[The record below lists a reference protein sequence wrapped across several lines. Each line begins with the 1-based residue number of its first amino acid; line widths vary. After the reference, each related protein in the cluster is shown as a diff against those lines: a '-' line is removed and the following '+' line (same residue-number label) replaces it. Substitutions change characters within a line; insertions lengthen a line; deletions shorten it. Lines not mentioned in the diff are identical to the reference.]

1 MHGNQFISRFVG
13 CVKRTSRVSQAIGWP
28 GCLQPGAAGTRNHSC
43 GVATR
48 SDVDFRAF
56 LVAAA
61 DVSYLAERA
70 RRQAA
75 GPPNCSR
82 SGISLLEVL
91 IAMFILSVGLL
102 GLAALLPV
110 GQSDIVA
117 AGKSDRSSAAGRLA
131 MRDVR
136 ARGITCVD
144 NWMNHVDD
152 PTFAGND
159 DPFPSQYRDSN
170 GQYVPG
176 APQQI
181 WYDLDYNADPAQCP
195 QLPTPLDLGNSVC
208 VDPLF
213 ITRNLLT
220 LQQAGTPAL
229 PATWPGRAFP
239 YFLTDPGDADV
250 STFALLPLPP
260 PRMTRV
266 NLRAWRW
273 TNAQFAPAVP
283 SMTYPLAERI
293 FMIQDDRLFD
303 QPTDATIRSQP
314 IFGLGKRLES
324 AGDYSWMATIVPL
337 PGSDTLLTA
346 LNPIYS
352 RRRCEVSVAVFYKR
366 DLILPSTLP
375 PGTWRAADRVGAPPA
390 ERVVLADMLSGGIG
404 WGGGDVRLRL
414 PTTTASAT
422 TPVERSDMPRVRPN
436 TWILLAGW
444 TIEGSSGSPPPIGA
458 SITYASACLS
468 QQVANALSFPAPGFY
483 GASFPNQPP
492 LNPPLTA
499 PVSRRAVFQWYRVVT
514 ANTPTLFTAGG
525 SSEWQVDVTL
535 VGPDWNPVVSI
546 GNPPTPAIQ
555 YVDVDGVAGSP
566 PTSYAVL
573 LENCIGVYTRT
584 LEVNGTNGWQ

>member
-1 MHGNQFISRFVG
+1 MRGNQFVSPFVG
-13 CVKRTSRVSQAIGWP
+13 CVQR
-28 GCLQPGAAGTRNHSC
+28 TRNSRPISLACIPSGATAGLPSSARLRGAHNT
-43 GVATR
+43 GVLRTPYKLPSPSA
-48 SDVDFRAF
+48 SHA
-56 LVAAA
+56 
-61 DVSYLAERA
+61 
-70 RRQAA
+70 
-75 GPPNCSR
+75 R

-110 GQSDIVA
+110 GQNDIVA

-136 ARGITCVD
+136 ARGILCVD
-144 NWMNHVDD
+144 NWMNHQDD
-152 PTFAGND
+152 LAMGGND
-159 DPFPSQYRDSN
+159 DPYPSEYN
-170 GQYVPG
+170 GGSGYLPG
-176 APQQI
+176 APQQR

-213 ITRNLLT
+213 ITRNVLALS
-220 LQQAGTPAL
+220 QNAGAPTPL
-229 PATWPGRAFP
+229 PTTWQGRAFP
-239 YFLTDPGDADV
+239 FLLTDPGDVD
-250 STFALLPLPP
+250 SSMFWDPSRLPLPP

-273 TNAQFAPAVP
+273 TNAQFAPVVP
-283 SMTYPLAERI
+283 AMTYPVAERI

-314 IFGLGKRLES
+314 IFGTGRRLES

-346 LNPIYS
+346 LNPIYA

-366 DLILPSTLP
+366 NLILPSTVTG
-375 PGTWRAADRVGAPPA
+375 GTWPATDRVGTPPT

-414 PTTTASAT
+414 PGSTAARISGSPP
-422 TPVERSDMPRVRPN
+422 PVERSDMPRVRPN

-444 TIEGSSGSPPPIGA
+444 TMEPPPVLAGNPNPNLPIA
-458 SITYASACLS
+458 SSITYASAFMS
-468 QQVANALSFPAPGFY
+468 QQAASNLGFAPPTGSYDSTF
-483 GASFPNQPP
+483 P
-492 LNPPLTA
+492 LNPALQQPI
-499 PVSRRAVFQWYRVVT
+499 SFRAEFKWYRVIT
-514 ANTPTLFTAGG
+514 ANTPTWFETGPQG
-525 SSEWQVDVTL
+525 PEWQVDVTL
-535 VGPDWNPVVSI
+535 AGPDWNPVVSV
-546 GNPPTPAIQ
+546 GGSPVMQ
-555 YVDVDGVAGSP
+555 FQDVDGGGP

-584 LEVNGTNGWQ
+584 LEINGTNGWQ

>member
-1 MHGNQFISRFVG
+1 MHRLQFISSFVG
-13 CVKRTSRVSQAIGWP
+13 CVKRTRNSRSISLSCIP
-28 GCLQPGAAGTRNHSC
+28 SGATAGLSSAQRRGAHNA
-43 GVATR
+43 GVLRTPYKLPSPTASR
-48 SDVDFRAF
+48 
-56 LVAAA
+56 L
-61 DVSYLAERA
+61 
-70 RRQAA
+70 
-75 GPPNCSR
+75 R

-131 MRDVR
+131 MRDIR

-144 NWMNHVDD
+144 NWMNHQDG
-152 PTFAGND
+152 AD
-159 DPFPSQYRDSN
+159 DPFPAQYRDSGSGN
-170 GQYVPG
+170 YIPG
-176 APQQI
+176 APQQL

-213 ITRNLLT
+213 ITRNVVDLSLVT
-220 LQQAGTPAL
+220 GSPTPL
-229 PATWPGRAFP
+229 PQLWQGRAFP
-239 YFLTDPGDADV
+239 YFLDNSADADV
-250 STFALLPLPP
+250 SIFASLPLPP

-283 SMTYPLAERI
+283 AMTYPVAERI
-293 FMIQDDRLFD
+293 FMIQDDRLFE

-337 PGSDTLLTA
+337 PGSDTLVTA

-366 DLILPSTLP
+366 NLNLPSTTLT
-375 PGTWRAADRVGAPPA
+375 PGAWSPTNRVGAPPS

-414 PTTTASAT
+414 PTTTATAS
-422 TPVERSDMPRVRPN
+422 TPVEQSDMPRVRPN

-444 TIEGSSGSPPPIGA
+444 TIEPSPGSPNLPIGSSL
-458 SITYASACLS
+458 TYASACMS
-468 QQVANALSFPAPGFY
+468 QQVANALSFPAPGIY

-492 LNPPLTA
+492 LNPPLTT
-499 PVSRRAVFQWYRVVT
+499 PVSRRAVFQWYRVIT

-535 VGPDWNPVVSI
+535 AGPDWNPL
-546 GNPPTPAIQ
+546 PTGPATPQ
-555 YVDVDGVAGSP
+555 FWDVDDADGPANGPTGP